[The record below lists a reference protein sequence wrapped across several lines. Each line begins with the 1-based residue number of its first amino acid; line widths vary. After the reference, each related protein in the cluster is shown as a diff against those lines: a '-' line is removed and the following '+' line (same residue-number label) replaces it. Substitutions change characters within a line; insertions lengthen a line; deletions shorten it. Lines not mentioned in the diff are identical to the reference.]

1 MDWKLKRIVAA
12 LRPVV
17 QATDIFN
24 DGNATY
30 ILLGY
35 LSMKLHF
42 GFEQFLRTK
51 NLRLSPRN

>member
-1 MDWKLKRIVAA
+1 VAA